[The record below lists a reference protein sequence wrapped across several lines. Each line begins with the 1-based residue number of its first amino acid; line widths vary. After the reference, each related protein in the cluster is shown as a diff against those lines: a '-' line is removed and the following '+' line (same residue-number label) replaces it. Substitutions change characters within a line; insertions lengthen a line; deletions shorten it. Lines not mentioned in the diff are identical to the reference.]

1 MLFSLPGRGS
11 DVWRPG
17 PITFVPRHPWALK
30 PTQPPASPCHL
41 SDRLLCLHPCQV
53 WQRAACG
60 HKAPSSHSI
69 ITLNNV
75 LCKSVTFNASKNGE
89 TINRAAGKIISMTVF
104 CLKVKQVSYKE
115 RREEDLGK
123 PGVGLDSSEMWSAQM
138 PSPACPRNQRG
149 YAGIQVSQPRGK
161 CSWRIWLP
169 NRNSSCSSGVSTTVS
184 PWRVQRSAFL
194 SASLMTGQSIC
205 PPLPLRPQWPKGI
218 KPNKYSH
225 PASNLS

>member
-1 MLFSLPGRGS
+1 MLFSLPGRGN

-17 PITFVPRHPWALK
+17 PITFVPRCPWSLK

-41 SDRLLCLHPCQV
+41 SDRLLCLHPCQTG
-53 WQRAACG
+53 QHAACG
-60 HKAPSSHSI
+60 HKALSSHSI

-115 RREEDLGK
+115 QWEEDLGK
-123 PGVGLDSSEMWSAQM
+123 LGVGLDSSAMWRVQM

-149 YAGIQVSQPRGK
+149 YAGIQVSEPRGK
-161 CSWRIWLP
+161 CNWRILLP
-169 NRNSSCSSGVSTTVS
+169 NRKSSSFGRGEHNSESTESPKICISSCLTHDRAICLSSST
-184 PWRVQRSAFL
+184 
-194 SASLMTGQSIC
+194 LM
-205 PPLPLRPQWPKGI
+205 PQWPKGI
-218 KPNKYSH
+218 KPNKSSH

>member
-1 MLFSLPGRGS
+1 MLFSLPGRGN

-17 PITFVPRHPWALK
+17 PITFVPRCPWALK

-41 SDRLLCLHPCQV
+41 SDRLLCLHPCQA
-53 WQRAACG
+53 WQHATCG

-104 CLKVKQVSYKE
+104 CLKVKQVSYTE

-123 PGVGLDSSEMWSAQM
+123 PGVGLDSSEMWRVQM

-169 NRNSSCSSGVSTTVS
+169 NRNSSCSSGVSTTVI
-184 PWRVQRSAFL
+184 PWESKDLHFRLPHSWRGNPSAL
-194 SASLMTGQSIC
+194 LYPSGHK
-205 PPLPLRPQWPKGI
+205 WPKGI